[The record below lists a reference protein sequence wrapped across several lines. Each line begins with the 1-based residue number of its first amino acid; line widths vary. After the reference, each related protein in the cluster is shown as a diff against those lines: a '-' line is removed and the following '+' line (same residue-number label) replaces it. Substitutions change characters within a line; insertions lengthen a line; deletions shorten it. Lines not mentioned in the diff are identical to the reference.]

1 MYCSDTWRKPIPEN
15 KLMAYQEL
23 MRNGTITIQKV
34 IYNKTTKITEVHYEA
49 IIPHD
54 EVLAQMKK
62 FAARYMENTGDA

>member
-1 MYCSDTWRKPIPEN
+1 
-15 KLMAYQEL
+15 MAYQEL

-34 IYNKTTKITEVHYEA
+34 IYNKTTKITEVHYDA

-62 FAARYMENTGDA
+62 FAERYIENTGDA

>member
-1 MYCSDTWRKPIPEN
+1 
-15 KLMAYQEL
+15 MAYQEL